1 MQESRIMSQE
11 DDFEKKL
18 ELRKKYG
25 DLHER
30 FDGLGVKKS
39 RDQLDSFME
48 DANKLVQTVE
58 GAKGK

>member
-30 FDGLGVKKS
+30 FDGLGVKN
-39 RDQLDSFME
+39 RDVLDSFME

>member
-1 MQESRIMSQE
+1 MSQE

-30 FDGLGVKKS
+30 FDGLGVKN
-39 RDQLDSFME
+39 RDVLDSFME

>member
-1 MQESRIMSQE
+1 MSQE